1 MYYLYVLTMYICLL
15 FLPAYKSC
23 TSPFVMGINSFIH
36 SFICEGICAQM
47 ICIWHPFEC
56 DMGLDGTLASHIERV
71 PDEFDM
77 GGGGGCVSGG
87 PGS

>member
-36 SFICEGICAQM
+36 MHGKRISVIKIMKICFISSGNFKYME
-47 ICIWHPFEC
+47 HP
-56 DMGLDGTLASHIERV
+56 GYN
-71 PDEFDM
+71 
-77 GGGGGCVSGG
+77 
-87 PGS
+87 